1 MAKLLQVKSQSVVRR
16 MVALRIW
23 AGVAVLLKRAGGRP
37 GKGVEAVRE
46 VRLREETRFGA
57 PVPTVLEAIVSR

>member
-1 MAKLLQVKSQSVVRR
+1 

-23 AGVAVLLKRAGGRP
+23 SGVAVLLKSAGARP

-46 VRLREETRFGA
+46 VRLREETRLGG
-57 PVPTVLEAIVSR
+57 PVPTVLVAIVSR

>member
-23 AGVAVLLKRAGGRP
+23 SGLAVLLKRAGARP

-46 VRLREETRFGA
+46 VRLREETRFGG
-57 PVPTVLEAIVSR
+57 PVPTVLVAIVSR